1 MIDRG
6 LARKVPLLCA
16 CGALG
21 LVVAVASRRTPGAEV
36 ATLAQSLADATGQ
49 VVAPEDIR
57 WEPSDGAMHDA
68 TSGRNVLFLAR
79 ARAESP
85 RDLWRATVR
94 VSPEG
99 HPIDIVSVH
108 DITGTELGD
117 DTELV
122 VSGMQAAFTT
132 YAFGRA
138 QSVTLLDLRGEG
150 EQNLAEKPL
159 DRVTSTITNIQQTG
173 SGGGIAR
180 YDVTLDQPVK
190 HVGLHLTESGLEISL
205 ADDAPESLRTARL
218 DLRGELT
225 TQAPGM
231 AAQPARHLP
240 KRLVFWAVDT
250 VRAVPWIGP
259 APIAWLEEKTF
270 GARAALKDLEL
281 HALSSKSDFE
291 LAAPPEKVTA
301 AVLDTKEAE
310 AEAEHWPPP
319 RMRPIFK
326 NAQPGEGEW
335 TVPKMPWLKRLP
347 QEQGVKEAPS
357 AFYNAFVRPD
367 EERPDAKVLLVA
379 MDMRQLDLDME
390 AGSEDPKPLTG
401 PPGSGRIPRD
411 PKIYTRIAAAMN
423 GGFKTE
429 HGFYGMMVK
438 KRVLLPPQPG
448 AASLVVLKDGRVGLG
463 SWGKTAEIGGIEDVP
478 KDDII
483 SFRQNLDPLVDS
495 DKINPMGRWQW
506 GFTLPGTSM
515 QTERTGICV
524 NAAGHLIYAWA
535 EDVSGPTLGK
545 GMRMAGCVYGVHLDM
560 NPHHTG
566 LIFANITELKGK
578 NYKSELLTPLMG
590 IAPDRYIEY
599 APKDFFYMML
609 HEPRPDVPG
618 FTWTHDEGTQPA
630 PAWMPAIFSADA
642 PGGVSV
648 TTMDRDRVSFRIRA
662 GKAEPDAK
670 TGQSGDA
677 ELSSDDAHRVL
688 FALGAGTSK
697 DKSPLGLTTSG
708 KMVLRMT
715 GADAHAALVASADG
729 RLTIAPTLDASTQ
742 AAHADAVEVPLLI
755 DGEKSFPPHGAHA
768 ALGIADDGRV
778 FIAQGDADK
787 LADALKHAGCKQAVV
802 LARSGAEPVLFARSG
817 TANAP
822 RSFYDETVIYGLAVP
837 MKPRGF
843 RFNAENPVP
852 YPVPKEKKS
861 PSTP

>member
-1 MIDRG
+1 
-6 LARKVPLLCA
+6 V
-16 CGALG
+16 
-21 LVVAVASRRTPGAEV
+21 
-36 ATLAQSLADATGQ
+36 ATGQ
-49 VVAPEDIR
+49 VVAADDLR
-57 WEPSDGAMHDA
+57 WEPSGGATNDA
-68 TSGRNVLFLAR
+68 VVGRNVLFLAR
-79 ARAESP
+79 PREDAP
-85 RDLWRATVR
+85 RDVWRAKVR

-117 DTELV
+117 DSELV
-122 VSGMQAAFTT
+122 VSGSQAAFTT

-150 EQNLAEKPL
+150 EQNLAEKTL
-159 DRVTSTITNIQQTG
+159 DRATSYVTNVQQTG
-173 SGGGIAR
+173 SGEGIAR
-180 YDVTLDQPVK
+180 YDVTLDQPAK
-190 HVGLHLTESGLEISL
+190 HVGLRLRNEALEISL
-205 ADDAPESLRTARL
+205 ADDTPESLRTARL
-218 DLRGELT
+218 DVRGELV
-225 TQAPGM
+225 TQAAGL

-270 GARAALKDLEL
+270 GARAALKDFTL
-281 HALSSKSDFE
+281 HATSKKEDFE
-291 LAAPPEKVTA
+291 LAAPQEKITA

-319 RMRPIFK
+319 KMRPIFK

-335 TVPKMPWLKRLP
+335 TIPKMPWLKRLP
-347 QEQGVKEAPS
+347 QEPGQKEAPS

-411 PKIYTRIAAAMN
+411 PKVYTRIAAAMN

-448 AASLVVLKDGRVGLG
+448 AASLIVLKDGRVGLG
-463 SWGKTAEIGGIEDVP
+463 SWGNTKEIGGIEDVP
-478 KDDII
+478 KDDIL
-483 SFRQNLDPLVDS
+483 SFRQNLDPLVDN

-566 LIFANITELKGK
+566 LIYANITELKGK

-590 IAPDRYIEY
+590 ISPDRYIEY

-609 HEPRPDVPG
+609 HDPRPEVAG
-618 FTWTHDEGTQPA
+618 FEWSRDDGAQPT
-630 PAWMPAIFSADA
+630 PAWMPAIFRADH
-642 PGGVSV
+642 GGVIV

-670 TGQSGDA
+670 TGQTGDA
-677 ELSSDDAHRVL
+677 ELSADDAHRVL

-697 DKSPLGLTTSG
+697 EKSPLGLTTGG
-708 KMVLRMT
+708 KTVLRMT
-715 GADAHAALVASADG
+715 GADAHGALVASADG
-729 RLTIAPTLDASTQ
+729 HLTIVPTLDASTQ
-742 AAHADAVEVPLLI
+742 AAHADAAEVPLLF
-755 DGEKSFPPHGAHA
+755 DGEKSFPAHGAHM
-768 ALGIADDGRV
+768 ALGIAEDQRV
-778 FIAQGDADK
+778 FVAQGDSDK
-787 LADALKHAGCKQAVV
+787 LAEALKQAGCKRAVV
-802 LARSGAEPVLFARSG
+802 LARSPGEPMLFSRSG
-817 TANAP
+817 TQNPP
-822 RSFYDETVIYGLAVP
+822 RSFYDETVLYGLAVP

-843 RFNAENPVP
+843 RFNAENPIP
-852 YPVPKEKKS
+852 YPVKKGKE
-861 PSTP
+861 

>member
-240 KRLVFWAVDT
+240 TRLVFWAVDT

-270 GARAALKDLEL
+270 GARALEQVRFRARGAAREG
-281 HALSSKSDFE
+281 HRCCPGHEGGRGRGGA
-291 LAAPPEKVTA
+291 LAAA
-301 AVLDTKEAE
+301 
-310 AEAEHWPPP
+310 
-319 RMRPIFK
+319 
-326 NAQPGEGEW
+326 
-335 TVPKMPWLKRLP
+335 
-347 QEQGVKEAPS
+347 
-357 AFYNAFVRPD
+357 
-367 EERPDAKVLLVA
+367 
-379 MDMRQLDLDME
+379 
-390 AGSEDPKPLTG
+390 
-401 PPGSGRIPRD
+401 
-411 PKIYTRIAAAMN
+411 
-423 GGFKTE
+423 
-429 HGFYGMMVK
+429 
-438 KRVLLPPQPG
+438 
-448 AASLVVLKDGRVGLG
+448 
-463 SWGKTAEIGGIEDVP
+463 
-478 KDDII
+478 
-483 SFRQNLDPLVDS
+483 
-495 DKINPMGRWQW
+495 
-506 GFTLPGTSM
+506 
-515 QTERTGICV
+515 
-524 NAAGHLIYAWA
+524 
-535 EDVSGPTLGK
+535 
-545 GMRMAGCVYGVHLDM
+545 
-560 NPHHTG
+560 
-566 LIFANITELKGK
+566 
-578 NYKSELLTPLMG
+578 
-590 IAPDRYIEY
+590 
-599 APKDFFYMML
+599 
-609 HEPRPDVPG
+609 
-618 FTWTHDEGTQPA
+618 
-630 PAWMPAIFSADA
+630 ADA
-642 PGGVSV
+642 PDLQERAAGRGRV
-648 TTMDRDRVSFRIRA
+648 DRAEDALAEAPAAGARREGSAQRVLQRIRA
-662 GKAEPDAK
+662 
-670 TGQSGDA
+670 T
-677 ELSSDDAHRVL
+677 
-688 FALGAGTSK
+688 
-697 DKSPLGLTTSG
+697 
-708 KMVLRMT
+708 
-715 GADAHAALVASADG
+715 
-729 RLTIAPTLDASTQ
+729 
-742 AAHADAVEVPLLI
+742 
-755 DGEKSFPPHGAHA
+755 
-768 ALGIADDGRV
+768 
-778 FIAQGDADK
+778 
-787 LADALKHAGCKQAVV
+787 
-802 LARSGAEPVLFARSG
+802 
-817 TANAP
+817 
-822 RSFYDETVIYGLAVP
+822 
-837 MKPRGF
+837 
-843 RFNAENPVP
+843 
-852 YPVPKEKKS
+852 
-861 PSTP
+861 